1 MSQDRNLP
9 TEVGQRRPVAYLN
22 EEFMES
28 ADGRPL
34 RILSEYL
41 EPLHHLR
48 REKIRDTVVFFGSAR
63 ICPDGPLGRYYDDAR
78 VLAGMLTQWA
88 EQFTNSTH
96 RFVIC
101 SGGGPGI
108 MEAAN
113 RGAREAGGKTVG
125 FNIGLPFEQ
134 LPNGFI
140 SPELS
145 FEFHY
150 FFMRKFW
157 FAYLAKALVVFPGGF
172 GTMDELMEMLTL
184 VQTQKLAKKVCIV
197 LYGSEFWKEVINF
210 DALVKYGTISPED
223 LELFRYAD
231 SPDAAFDILREGL
244 TRYALTPETHE
255 TPAIAKS
262 RNPSEAEGV

>member
-1 MSQDRNLP
+1 MPENLKP
-9 TEVGQRRPVAYLN
+9 LTNSAHRRPVAYLN
-22 EEFMES
+22 EEFLES
-28 ADGRPL
+28 PDGRPL

-63 ICPDGPLGRYYDDAR
+63 IRPEGPLGRYYDDAYA
-78 VLAGMLTQWA
+78 LAGMLTQWA

-96 RFVIC
+96 RFVVC

-113 RGAREAGGKTVG
+113 KGACEAGGKTVG

-134 LPNGFI
+134 LPNPYI
-140 SPELS
+140 TPELS

-184 VQTQKLAKKVCIV
+184 VQTQKLAKKVVIV
-197 LYGSEFWKEVINF
+197 LYGSAFWKEIINF

-223 LELFRYAD
+223 LDLFQYAD
-231 SPDAAFDILREGL
+231 TPEAAFELLRDGL
-244 TRYALTPETHE
+244 TRYHLTPETPE

-262 RNPSEAEGV
+262 RNPIVPEG